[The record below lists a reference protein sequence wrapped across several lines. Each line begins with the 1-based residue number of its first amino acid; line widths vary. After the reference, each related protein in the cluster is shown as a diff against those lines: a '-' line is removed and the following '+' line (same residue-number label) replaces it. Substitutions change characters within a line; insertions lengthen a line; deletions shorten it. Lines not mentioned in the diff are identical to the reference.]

1 MTFILQGGEAMKPGQ
16 DHDVAFTL
24 SHENRE
30 TTEGGVLLEILLA
43 LGKIEM
49 EEISNGSSTHYFL
62 VFAV

>member
-1 MTFILQGGEAMKPGQ
+1 MKPGQ
-16 DHDVAFTL
+16 DHDVAFAL

-30 TTEGGVLLEILLA
+30 TTEGGVLLEFLLA
-43 LGKIEM
+43 LGKIEV